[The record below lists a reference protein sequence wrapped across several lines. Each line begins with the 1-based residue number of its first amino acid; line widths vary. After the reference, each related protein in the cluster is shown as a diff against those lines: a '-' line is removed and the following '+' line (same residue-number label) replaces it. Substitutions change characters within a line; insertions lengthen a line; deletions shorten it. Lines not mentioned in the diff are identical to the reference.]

1 MPLVREHLFA
11 DRHLID
17 GHNPGIGRDRR
28 PRRKTDAARDAG
40 LLANRGFRGLRIDP
54 DDLGAGALGRAKR
67 NALEVTALRLTTILE
82 YDRDAHGNSMIRE
95 LFKRAMVGPVS
106 AEPLSD
112 SGPSIPM

>member
-1 MPLVREHLFA
+1 MRENPVPQCDTLNGGHA
-11 DRHLID
+11 AIRRNRHPC
-17 GHNPGIGRDRR
+17 GHANP
-28 PRRKTDAARDAG
+28 ARDAG
-40 LLANRGFRGLRIDP
+40 LLANRGFRGLGINP